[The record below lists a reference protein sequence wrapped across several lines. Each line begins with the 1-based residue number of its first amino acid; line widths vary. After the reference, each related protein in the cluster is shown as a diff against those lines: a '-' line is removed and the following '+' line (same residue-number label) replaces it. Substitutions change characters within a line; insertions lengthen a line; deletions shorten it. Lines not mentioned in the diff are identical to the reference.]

1 MEKLRTIPQS
11 TINKIRRNPKNS
23 GLAYLEYGRYSEINE
38 YSDREITEMI
48 YGIYQSQR
56 ILLTDGD
63 YFLNLNDVVKTTC
76 KLEDVTYIQK
86 PTKEDLKTNAHNS
99 IRNIRTF
106 YVSDYY
112 LVTENKVAGNTEH
125 KITTF
130 LYKIGAIN
138 KGRNQFSNLFSCRNH
153 YQTLQEFKAGLFPK
167 DLYHPIKR
175 YINGLFFNDDYRIGE
190 FEVKSNFI
198 IELP

>member
-11 TINKIRRNPKNS
+11 TINKFRRNLKKS
-23 GLAYLEYGRYSEINE
+23 GLAYLEYGKYSDINE
-38 YSDREITEMI
+38 YTDREIMEMI
-48 YGIYQSQR
+48 YGIYR
-56 ILLTDGD
+56 FRKTLLTDGD
-63 YFLNLNDVVKTTC
+63 YFLNLNDVVKTVC
-76 KLEDVTYIQK
+76 KLEEVTYIQK

-112 LVTENKVAGNTEH
+112 LITEEEITGNTEH
-125 KITTF
+125 KITAF
-130 LYKIGAIN
+130 LYKVGAIN
-138 KGRNQFSNLFSCRNH
+138 KGRNQYSNLFSCSN
-153 YQTLQEFKAGLFPK
+153 YYKTLQVFKAGLFPK

-175 YINGLFFNDDYRIGE
+175 YINGLFFRDDYRIGE
-190 FEVKSNFI
+190 FEVKSNFT